1 MTYPEAVF
9 ASRLRVRKLPKLAL
23 LLTVLAHC
31 GLFAW
36 AAEPI
41 TGTVTNKTNGKPAVG
56 DPVVLIQLQQGMQE
70 STRTTTDAHGR
81 FTLVVPDDGIHLVRV
96 THQKAAYF
104 QPVQPDQHN
113 VAVTVYDAAP
123 SVPGVGTGV
132 EELHIE
138 ATPTELHVVEVL
150 QVLNNSTPPR
160 TQFGPNGY
168 EFYLPRGSLI
178 GRTGAITQG
187 GMPVQTPAVPRA
199 DPGHYSFLFPLRP
212 GETQFGIAYTMPYT
226 GSYTF
231 TPQLT
236 SAVKTFAVILPASMK
251 VTPGL
256 GSLLAR
262 QPGKPGTQTL
272 IAQDVPSGNGP
283 QFTVAGTGTMPEAG
297 TSPNGAGPNGAAP
310 NGTSQNAAGPNAS
323 TANPGANSDA
333 SAPTVS
339 NSPLA
344 GGRGLNEP
352 LDEAGDRDP
361 WAKYKWWILSG
372 LALLLAAA
380 AGFFLRKPGGTA
392 ALSATAPQTGEGGM
406 QPTTTYPTTTHPT
419 SSHRTSSHQDAILA
433 ALKEELFLIETERLQ
448 RHISEDVYRTL
459 KSAMEVVLGRVLR
472 RTLSTEV
479 SAPAPLPEQPNP
491 DTALSHTLSPASRQE
506 LGPDSS
512 LGVGADPRDIS
523 SPHRSAAAAEK
534 PVNPGP
540 RNA

>member
-1 MTYPEAVF
+1 MSWRRWKRWADETPLASAGKRETPVTYPESVF
-9 ASRLRVRKLPKLAL
+9 PSLLYVRRFALLPALLAL
-23 LLTVLAHC
+23 S
-31 GLFAW
+31 GLSAW

-41 TGTVTNKTNGKPAVG
+41 TGTVTNKTNGRPAAG
-56 DPVVLIQLQQGMQE
+56 DQVVLIQLQQGMQE
-70 STRTTTDAHGR
+70 STRTTTDAHGH
-81 FTLVVPDDGIHLVRV
+81 FSLEVPDDGIHLVRV
-96 THQKAAYF
+96 THEKAAYF

-113 VAVTVYDAAP
+113 VAVTVYDAAAN
-123 SVPGVGTGV
+123 VPGVGTDV

-150 QVLNNSTPPR
+150 QVLNNSAPPR

-168 EFYLPRGSLI
+168 EFYLPKGALI

-187 GMPVQTPAVPRA
+187 GMPVQTPAVPRS

-236 SAVKTFAVILPASMK
+236 SGIKTFAVLLPTSIK

-272 IAQDVPSGNGP
+272 IAQDVPAGNGP
-283 QFTVAGTGTMPEAG
+283 QFTISGTGTMPEASSG
-297 TSPNGAGPNGAAP
+297 GNEGAGPNG
-310 NGTSQNAAGPNAS
+310 AGPNAS
-323 TANPGANSDA
+323 TANAGANSDA

-380 AGFFLRKPGGTA
+380 AGFLLRKPSETSGERTDVSSGSLASTA
-392 ALSATAPQTGEGGM
+392 RLTSPQPALSHG
-406 QPTTTYPTTTHPT
+406 
-419 SSHRTSSHQDAILA
+419 DAMLA
-433 ALKEELFLIETERLQ
+433 ALKEELFLLETERLQ
-448 RHISEDVYRTL
+448 QQIPEHEYRSL
-459 KSAMEVVLGRVLR
+459 KSAMELVLGRVLR
-472 RTLSTEV
+472 RG
-479 SAPAPLPEQPNP
+479 SAPILPV
-491 DTALSHTLSPASRQE
+491 S
-506 LGPDSS
+506 
-512 LGVGADPRDIS
+512 
-523 SPHRSAAAAEK
+523 SAAPSSDTPFTSPEHKEASPDAAE
-534 PVNPGP
+534 PVHPGP
-540 RNA
+540 RDV